1 MEKQFQSLGWED
13 PLEKEMTAHSSILA
27 WKYSWTEV
35 FSNDLNLYFRFIV
48 TKLHGLASSLRDS
61 STQTAQ
67 EADDHLTESKQ
78 NLENAHKQ

>member
-1 MEKQFQSLGWED
+1 M
-13 PLEKEMTAHSSILA
+13 
-27 WKYSWTEV
+27 